1 MGRKKRTTVYE
12 GVPILDIGAE
22 GKSIAKIDGQVVFVT
37 KALPG
42 DVVDLKITRKK
53 KTYMEGLPLRFHKYS
68 EKRVEPFCK
77 HFDLCGGCKWQDLPY
92 EDQLRY
98 KQQQVVDN
106 LERIAMVDLPGVN
119 DILPSPYTKYY
130 RNKME
135 FTFSSF
141 RWLSKEELHTSDE
154 GKEFRGLGLHIPGR
168 WDKIVDIEHCHL
180 QKEPSNKIRVAV
192 KDFAIRNGYS
202 FFNLKTHEGFM
213 RNLIIRTSTTDEVM
227 VILVFAWDDPEAR
240 QQILKYL
247 KESFPELTSL
257 FYMINPK
264 VNDSIFDLEPVLYS
278 GREYILEAMEGLN
291 FKVGPKSFYQT
302 NSNQACE
309 LYKLVRQYAGLRG
322 DEMVYD
328 LYTGTGTI
336 ASFLAPHCR
345 AVVGIES
352 VSEAIE
358 DAWQNA
364 ELNGLLNTT
373 FIAGDMKKLLNE
385 DLFNRY
391 GYPQV
396 LVTDPPRAGMHKNVV
411 ANILRAEPERIV
423 YVSCNPSTQARDVHL
438 LSEKYRVSKVQPV
451 DMFPHTYHVENII
464 LLERQNN

>member
-1 MGRKKRTTVYE
+1 LGRKKRITVYE
-12 GVPILDIGAE
+12 EVPILDIGAE

-53 KTYMEGLPLRFHKYS
+53 KSYMEGLPLRFHKYS

-77 HFDLCGGCKWQDLPY
+77 HFDLCGGCKWQDLTY
-92 EDQLRY
+92 EDQLGY
-98 KQQQVVDN
+98 KQQQVADN
-106 LERIAMVDLPGVN
+106 LERIAKVDLPAVK
-119 DILPSPYTKYY
+119 DILPSPYTRYY

-141 RWLSKEELHTSDE
+141 RWLREEELHTSDE

-168 WDKIVDIEHCHL
+168 WDKIVDIDHCHL
-180 QKEPSNKIRVAV
+180 QKEPSNKIRLAV

-202 FFNLKTHEGFM
+202 FFNLRTHEGFM
-213 RNLIIRTSTTDEVM
+213 RNLIIRASTTDEIM

-240 QQILKYL
+240 QQILEYL
-247 KESFPELTSL
+247 EKSFPELTSL
-257 FYMINPK
+257 FYMINSK
-264 VNDSIFDLEPVLYS
+264 ANDSIFDLEPVLYS
-278 GREYILEAMEGLN
+278 GREYILETMEGLN

-302 NSNQACE
+302 NSYQACE

-336 ASFLAPHCR
+336 ASFLAPHCQ

-364 ELNGLLNTT
+364 ELNGLRNTT
-373 FIAGDMKKLLNE
+373 FITGDMKKLLNE

-396 LVTDPPRAGMHKNVV
+396 LVTDPPRAGMHKDVV
-411 ANILRAEPERIV
+411 ANILRAEPEKIV
-423 YVSCNPSTQARDVHL
+423 YVSCNPATQARDVHL
-438 LSEKYRVSKVQPV
+438 LSEKYRVSQVQPV
-451 DMFPHTYHVENII
+451 DMFPHTYHVENVI
-464 LLERQNN
+464 LLERQKN